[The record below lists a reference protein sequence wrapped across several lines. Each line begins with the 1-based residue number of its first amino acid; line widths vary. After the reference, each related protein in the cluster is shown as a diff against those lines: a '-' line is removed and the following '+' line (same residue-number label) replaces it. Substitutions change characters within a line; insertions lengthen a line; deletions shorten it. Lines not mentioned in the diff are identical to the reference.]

1 MAQPAQVTTL
11 DTTNGAPPPGST
23 SVSADQAVQ
32 VWLQQHGVS
41 SIDDLNSQQL
51 NSLIAYLKSL
61 QSSGQADSS
70 VNKAIQELTQIKNQF
85 NQAASTSDPVA
96 AMQAQ
101 LEAKSKF
108 GHFLI
113 QHGDKSAE
121 TASAVTKTDSQ
132 ISALQDV
139 IDQMNSPDAPW
150 NGGSG
155 ESAQAQI
162 QSMIEN
168 INKLK
173 EAGVDVQALGL
184 DKFQAGLQTALNNYS
199 AANHANHGDELVAQS
214 QLASDATQA
223 HKQYLLDHGANAGS
237 PEVQQ
242 DQRVL
247 DTESNW
253 RRDLSLP
260 WDEHTTPPPNGFKQ
274 QDLADY
280 KKQLQADYIRAQKSG
295 DAEAMKFISSKIDI
309 VSRAMS
315 NMAGV
320 TNPDKLFNISLT
332 MVLEL
337 KAADLGMLTVL
348 INRYHDDPK
357 KVSELQ
363 TQYDLVVDQM
373 GALSK
378 AIPGIGQS
386 EQGVAAAV
394 NQSF

>member
-1 MAQPAQVTTL
+1 MAQPGQVSPTGSTS
-11 DTTNGAPPPGST
+11 GPAPGST

-32 VWLQQHGVS
+32 DWLQQHGVS
-41 SIDDLNSQQL
+41 SVDDLNSQQL
-51 NSLIAYLKSL
+51 DSLIAYLQSL
-61 QSSGQADSS
+61 QSGGQADGS
-70 VNKAIQELTQIKNQF
+70 VNKAIQELKQIKNQF
-85 NQAASTSDPVA
+85 DQAASTSDPVA
-96 AMQAQ
+96 KMQAQ

-113 QHGDKSAE
+113 QHGDKSNEIAG
-121 TASAVTKTDSQ
+121 AVTKLDQQ

-150 NGGSG
+150 NGGNG
-155 ESAQAQI
+155 ESAQAQT
-162 QSMIEN
+162 QSMIDKINNLEN
-168 INKLK
+168 AGIKL
-173 EAGVDVQALGL
+173 EPLGL
-184 DKFQAGLQTALNNYS
+184 DKFRTGLQTALTNYS
-199 AANHANHGDELVAQS
+199 SANHANHADELVAES
-214 QLASDATQA
+214 QLISEATQA
-223 HKQYLLDHGANAGS
+223 HKQYLLDNGAS
-237 PEVQQ
+237 PSSPGIQQ

-280 KKQLQADYIRAQKSG
+280 KKQLEADYIRAQKSG
-295 DAEAMKFISSKIDI
+295 DTEAMKFISSKIDI

-315 NMAGV
+315 DMAGV
-320 TNPDKLFNISLT
+320 TNPDRLFNISLT

-337 KAADLGMLTVL
+337 KAADLGMITVL
-348 INRYHDDPK
+348 INRYHDDPN
-357 KVSELQ
+357 KVNELQ
-363 TQYDLVVDQM
+363 SKKNMIVDQM

-394 NQSF
+394 NESF